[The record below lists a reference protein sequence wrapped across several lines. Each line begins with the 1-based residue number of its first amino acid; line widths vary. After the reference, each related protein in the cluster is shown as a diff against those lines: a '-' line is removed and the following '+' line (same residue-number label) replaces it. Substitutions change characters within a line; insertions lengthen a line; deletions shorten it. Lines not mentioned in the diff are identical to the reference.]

1 MIANDFRR
9 IALGMKDAVEGS
21 HMDHPDFRVNN
32 RIFATLTHDEKLGMV
47 SLSPEAQQGFMR
59 EHPSAFSPV
68 NGSWGL
74 QGATLIDLASADE
87 EVVGEAATIA
97 WQHVAAGVRAGARTT
112 TRKKRNPTR
121 ARRN

>member
-1 MIANDFRR
+1 MDAAGFRR
-9 IALGMKDAVEGS
+9 MILGLTGAAEGA
-21 HMDHPDFRVNN
+21 HMGHPDFRVAG
-32 RIFATLTHDEKLGMV
+32 RIFATLNADETTAMVKLPVDQQPRFIQTH
-47 SLSPEAQQGFMR
+47 A
-59 EHPSAFSPV
+59 AFRPAS
-68 NGSWGL
+68 GAWGL